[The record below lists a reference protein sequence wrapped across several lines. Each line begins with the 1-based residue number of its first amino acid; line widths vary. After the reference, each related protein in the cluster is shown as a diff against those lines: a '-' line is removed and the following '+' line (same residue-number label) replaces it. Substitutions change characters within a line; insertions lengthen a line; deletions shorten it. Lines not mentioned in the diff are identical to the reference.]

1 MIQYNDVV
9 GQIGIVNIIVY
20 VLTIV
25 CAIIFGV
32 AFTKKKPSLRKMIV
46 IALFSAM
53 AFVLS
58 FIKIWTLPQ
67 GGSINMLPMLPVML
81 IAVLYGTTEGI
92 TCGLIYGILTLIT
105 GGHIVSIAEAL
116 LDYIFACATLGL
128 AGIVGRDKKWKIL
141 IGAIIAVFLSVFSN
155 IISGVYFYGMYAP
168 AGMNLWW
175 YSIVYNFSTVGIVG
189 VLSIVGLIALPI
201 ERLKKQIKI

>member
-53 AFVLS
+53 AFILS

-92 TCGLIYGILTLIT
+92 TCGLIYGVLTLIT

-175 YSIVYNFSTVGIVG
+175 YSIAYNFSTTGLVG